1 MEALTGRVEVIS
13 RQSPVLLV
21 LEDAHWADPSSLEA
35 FGRLIDKIAAL
46 RAALGDF
53 PAGISKRLGSGGLM

>member
-1 MEALTGRVEVIS
+1 MVALTGRVEVIS

-35 FGRLIDKIAAL
+35 FGRPIDEIAA
-46 RAALGDF
+46 RHRHIKFEWSMPNG
-53 PAGISKRLGSGGLM
+53 GS